1 MSSCQPCM
9 FVLASGGSQGHPMTP
24 NTMSLLY
31 DNSSAHG
38 IFTFHIGIR
47 CSTLDCM
54 SIWFTFLAAGMY
66 LKNTLEYLGQ
76 AHHIRRAVVHPRLQY
91 LLGLPLVSHMSRVKC
106 FVSILLCSLFFF
118 HTPVWVSPEYQRA
131 YVSSTFCILEIHA
144 PAFVSHPLVRLQSA
158 VSYYSMDFLFC
169 GVALFL
175 RGPCMRVRDAGGLQK
190 PPNLINNV
198 VSWH

>member
-76 AHHIRRAVVHPRLQY
+76 AHYIRRAVVHPRLQY

-106 FVSILLCSLFFF
+106 FVSMLLCSLFFF
-118 HTPVWVSPEYQRA
+118 FIHQCEFLQNTSEHMCLVPFVFWRYTHRRCKSSVSPATISRFLLQFGLSVLWRCAFSSRSMYACQRCWGPPEA
-131 YVSSTFCILEIHA
+131 I
-144 PAFVSHPLVRLQSA
+144 QS
-158 VSYYSMDFLFC
+158 D
-169 GVALFL
+169 
-175 RGPCMRVRDAGGLQK
+175 
-190 PPNLINNV
+190 
-198 VSWH
+198 

>member
-1 MSSCQPCM
+1 MGAFKATRCRQTLYHHLLKIVMRMLHSRVIPAIHLFIRPLVVAIVIRLQFAVSLLSLFAGSRCSYVILSAMHVGSCVWGLSRPPDD
-9 FVLASGGSQGHPMTP
+9 SKI
-24 NTMSLLY
+24 MSLLY

-106 FVSILLCSLFFF
+106 FVSILLCSLFFSY
-118 HTPVWVSPEYQRA
+118 TSVSFSR
-131 YVSSTFCILEIHA
+131 I
-144 PAFVSHPLVRLQSA
+144 PASICV
-158 VSYYSMDFLFC
+158 
-169 GVALFL
+169 
-175 RGPCMRVRDAGGLQK
+175 
-190 PPNLINNV
+190 
-198 VSWH
+198 